1 MKAMNSRRTFL
12 KQMSRAALAFS
23 ASPSF
28 ISRAAAS
35 QGGSLEI
42 PGEDGMIVRSFRFVD
57 LETPVEYFNTWLTP
71 IPHFFVRNHMH
82 EPSELDASDLQAK
95 DWRLTVGGEVEKP
108 FTLTLSELS
117 KLETHSVVNTLEC
130 AGNGRS
136 LHRPQVPGVQWGKGA
151 VSTARFSGPRL
162 RDVLQ
167 RAAVKPAGE
176 HVMFRGL
183 DEVPG
188 KVPPFI
194 RSIPLEKALDSDTL
208 VATHMN
214 GAPLT
219 KHHGF
224 PARALVPGWIGAA
237 SCKWLTEIKI
247 LESEFAGNFM
257 SPAYR
262 FPNEPVKP
270 GDAVKPEDTHPLT
283 ALSVKSV
290 IAGPLD
296 GATLKAGKVAVHG
309 VAWAGEADIVKVEVS
324 TDGGAAWSSA
334 SLGHD
339 QTHYAWRLWNYD
351 WIAKGGEYTILSRAT
366 DSQGRTQPATPIWNP
381 SGYLYNAVDQVK
393 IHVA

>member
-1 MKAMNSRRTFL
+1 
-12 KQMSRAALAFS
+12 MSTAALSIGA
-23 ASPSF
+23 APSLL
-28 ISRAAAS
+28 SWATPV
-35 QGGSLEI
+35 QKQPLEI

-71 IPHFFVRNHMH
+71 VPHFFVRNHMH
-82 EPSELDASDLQAK
+82 EPSELNADE
-95 DWRLTVGGEVEKP
+95 WRLTVSGEVEKP
-108 FTLTLSELS
+108 FTLTLSDLS
-117 KLETHSVVNTLEC
+117 RFESHSVVNTLEC

-136 LHRPQVPGVQWGKGA
+136 LHRPQVPGIQWGKGA
-151 VSTARFSGPRL
+151 VSTGRFSGPRL

-167 RAAVKPAGE
+167 RAGVKPTGK
-176 HVMFRGL
+176 HLMFRGL

-194 RSIPLEKALDSDTL
+194 RSIPIEKALDADTL

-237 SCKWLTEIKI
+237 SCKWLTEIKV
-247 LESEFAGNFM
+247 LESEFVGNFM

-262 FPNEPVKP
+262 FPNQPGKP

-290 IAGPLD
+290 ISGPRD
-296 GATLKAGKVAVHG
+296 GESLKAGRVAVHG
-309 VAWAGEADIVKVEVS
+309 AAWAGEADIVKVEVS
-324 TDGGAAWSSA
+324 TDGGASWNPAI
-334 SLGHD
+334 LGHD
-339 QTHYAWRLWNYD
+339 QTHYAWRLWNYEWKVKSGD
-351 WIAKGGEYTILSRAT
+351 YTVLSRAT
-366 DSQGRTQPATPIWNP
+366 DSQGRTQPSDPVWNP
-381 SGYLYNAVDQVK
+381 SGYLYNAADQVR

>member
-1 MKAMNSRRTFL
+1 MTMNSRRNFL
-12 KQMSRAALAFS
+12 KQISLGALA
-23 ASPSF
+23 ATAAPS
-28 ISRAAAS
+28 ILTWALPQQHSVNV
-35 QGGSLEI
+35 
-42 PGEDGMIVRSFRFVD
+42 PGEDGMILRSFRFID

-71 IPHFFVRNHMH
+71 VPHFFVRNHMF
-82 EPSELDASDLQAK
+82 EPSELDAA
-95 DWRLTVGGEVEKP
+95 DWRLALGGEVEKP
-108 FTLTLSELS
+108 LTLSLAELS

-167 RAAVKPAGE
+167 RAAVKSSGK

-194 RSIPLEKALDSDTL
+194 RSIPIEKALDSDTL
-208 VATHMN
+208 IATNMN
-214 GAPLT
+214 GVALT

-247 LESEFAGNFM
+247 LDSEFVGNFM

-262 FPNEPVKP
+262 FPNQPGKP
-270 GDAVKPEDTHPLT
+270 GEAVKPEDTHPLT
-283 ALSVKSV
+283 ALNVKSV
-290 IAGPLD
+290 ISAPLD
-296 GATLKAGKVAVHG
+296 STSVKAGGVGVHG
-309 VAWAGEADIVKVEVS
+309 AAWAGEADIVKVEVS
-324 TDGGAAWSSA
+324 TDGGASWNAA
-334 SLGHD
+334 ALGHD
-339 QTHYAWRLWNYD
+339 HAHYAW
-351 WIAKGGEYTILSRAT
+351 
-366 DSQGRTQPATPIWNP
+366 
-381 SGYLYNAVDQVK
+381 
-393 IHVA
+393 